1 MAKRIL
7 IVDDSVSMRK
17 MIRSALRS
25 GSFEVVEAANGPD
38 ALSTLDRQQVDLII
52 TDVNMPEMDGISLV
66 RELRQRPRTKSTPVL
81 ILTTESTVEMKQA
94 GRAAGATG
102 WIVKPFNPQ
111 QLVQVVAKV
120 LPPEASR
127 AIANGATDG

>member
-1 MAKRIL
+1 
-7 IVDDSVSMRK
+7 

-25 GSFEVVEAANGPD
+25 DGLDVIEATNGPD
-38 ALSTLDRQQVDLII
+38 ALSTLDGQEVDLII
-52 TDVNMPEMDGISLV
+52 TDVNMPDMDGISLV
-66 RELRQRPRTKSTPVL
+66 RELRRRPRTQSTPILV
-81 ILTTESTVEMKQA
+81 LTTECSAEIKQA

-120 LPPEASR
+120 LPPGASPAMAKGVR
-127 AIANGATDG
+127 DG